1 MTNEFIVES
10 GGFTFVVPK
19 NHNFKFEL
27 LEGQQIIDVAI
38 WSKDNPKKEFLSMG
52 HSLWKNGRF
61 ISLGSYLWSDYKK
74 RRVIA
79 KCVDETCFEAS
90 NEGWYHH
97 LLQGYCDDEENQGR
111 GSCKTNF
118 LNSIKEFGLGVEHL
132 NDNTINLFEKVMVS
146 GGRNLLFSAD
156 SDATKG
162 DQITFQSYIDL
173 LISVSLCPTIHN
185 KTETDSNY
193 NLETKDPD
201 YHYDFIDRVN
211 SIKISVNPNKL
222 PYQVY
227 E

>member
-1 MTNEFIVES
+1 
-10 GGFTFVVPK
+10 
-19 NHNFKFEL
+19 
-27 LEGQQIIDVAI
+27 
-38 WSKDNPKKEFLSMG
+38 
-52 HSLWKNGRF
+52 
-61 ISLGSYLWSDYKK
+61 
-74 RRVIA
+74 
-79 KCVDETCFEAS
+79 
-90 NEGWYHH
+90 
-97 LLQGYCDDEENQGR
+97 
-111 GSCKTNF
+111 
-118 LNSIKEFGLGVEHL
+118 
-132 NDNTINLFEKVMVS
+132 MVS